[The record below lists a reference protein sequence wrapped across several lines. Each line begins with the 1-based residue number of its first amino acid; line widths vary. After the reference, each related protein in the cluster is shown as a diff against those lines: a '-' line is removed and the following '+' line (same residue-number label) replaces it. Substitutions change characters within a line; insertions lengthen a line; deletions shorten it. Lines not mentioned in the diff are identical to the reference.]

1 MQHSENEGAPIPAI
15 TGEINNTNAIKVFPQ
30 SLQQTRAT
38 SLAYAASLFSTVI
51 GFPLDTIK
59 TRMQTYA
66 RFNTYTEC
74 AKQTFRHEGI
84 HGFFRGIAAPMLSS
98 SASKSL
104 NVMVYTLCKPS
115 VHTLISSF
123 AHPIFGKVD
132 PYILNFPVCFA
143 AGALAG
149 SGVSLFACPFEFTK
163 VYSQLG
169 KLVHKSEVTNIPG
182 TRMEAL
188 KFSTIQTFKQI
199 VQQKGI
205 AGLYSGY
212 RFHFLRDSLSSGLYY
227 SIYETMKWYM
237 RNKVNSDLDSFLQV
251 SILSAGGLSGVA
263 SMIIV
268 FPLDTLKSLTQ
279 KEAVKSILKKEK
291 GLDASLNENRR
302 FSFDVRLYRG
312 LKISIVRSFLSSMV
326 FFGAFEFLMA
336 HVK

>member
-1 MQHSENEGAPIPAI
+1 MQRSENEGAPIPAI
-15 TGEINNTNAIKVFPQ
+15 TGEISNTKAIRVFPL

-38 SLAYAASLFSTVI
+38 SFAYVASLFSTVI
-51 GFPLDTIK
+51 GFPLDTMK
-59 TRMQTYA
+59 TRMQTYV

-74 AKQTFRHEGI
+74 ARQTFRHEGI

-115 VHTLISSF
+115 VHTLISSI

-132 PYILNFPVCFA
+132 QYILNFPVCFT

-149 SGVSLFACPFEFTK
+149 SGVSIFACPFEFTK

-169 KLVHKSEVTNIPG
+169 KLVHKSEVTSG
-182 TRMEAL
+182 REKKMETL
-188 KFSTIQTFKQI
+188 RFSTIQTFKQI
-199 VQQKGI
+199 IRQKGLV
-205 AGLYSGY
+205 GLYSGY
-212 RFHFLRDSLSSGLYY
+212 RYHFLRDSLSSGLYY

-237 RNKVNSDLDSFLQV
+237 RHRANSDLDSFLQV

-291 GLDASLNENRR
+291 GLDASLNEKRR

-336 HVK
+336 HVN